1 MSKSLVI
8 GDLTQSPA
16 SLPFLEAVAEDVTES
31 SNPIIIQLIRQATNY
46 LETPTTSLLINT
58 KKKNIYYFEEFKHLG
73 ISCLRN
79 QKLRLN
85 VKAKYIPII

>member
-16 SLPFLEAVAEDVTES
+16 SLPSLEAVAEDVTES

-58 KKKNIYYFEEFKHLG
+58 KKTFITLKSSSILESL
-73 ISCLRN
+73 
-79 QKLRLN
+79 
-85 VKAKYIPII
+85 V